1 MFHFQIVHVE
11 GKKNVVADALSRK
24 PQISAVSISYHHELD
39 DMKEQYANDEDF
51 ARIFEQLMNGQRHE
65 HYLLKDGI
73 YIGDGKV
80 IHFTRGEGQEVGTGT
95 ILDNFLGSWAP
106 PRSSRLCEECRQ
118 SRENSNG
125 VVASCV
131 QCFLN
136 GRPLY
141 RFEYGVDT
149 ATFIAKARGGTCT
162 LAVAD
167 PVEEVLHR
175 ALYLLENGFGG
186 YHLFHNNCEDF
197 AMYCKTGLL
206 LLDKNLPGRS
216 GQAATMMLGAPMAA
230 VLLYPASLVVGA
242 GVYCLS
248 RYAVDLGIR
257 QDVVMPMDLI

>member
-1 MFHFQIVHVE
+1 M
-11 GKKNVVADALSRK
+11 GLLSNKVDRDEL
-24 PQISAVSISYHHELD
+24 QVGDHIYSWRAYYSYAHH
-39 DMKEQYANDEDF
+39 
-51 ARIFEQLMNGQRHE
+51 
-65 HYLLKDGI
+65 GI

-80 IHFTRGEGQEVGTGT
+80 VHFTRGQGQEMGTGT
-95 ILDNFLGSWAP
+95 FLDNFLGSWAP
-106 PRSSRLCEECRQ
+106 PQSSRFCEECSAHMR
-118 SRENSNG
+118 NSNG

-131 QCFLN
+131 DCFLN

-149 ATFIAKARGGTCT
+149 ATFFAKARGGTCT
-162 LAVAD
+162 LAESD

-175 ALYLLENGFGG
+175 ALYLLEKGFGG
-186 YHLFHNNCEDF
+186 YHIFRNNCEDF

-206 LLDKNLPGRS
+206 MTDENGPGRS
-216 GQAATMMLGAPMAA
+216 GQAATMMLGAPVAA

-257 QDVVMPMDLI
+257 KDVIKVPVEDLSVNLGWSPSSAAKEAAE